1 LSLNEKRENNDQES
15 TVDGVKIVKHT
26 LRANVH
32 KVNKNSYKEQML
44 AEVYSPTV
52 KNFEDHNLSFSKAMV
67 HYVPRPAKVQQLS
80 ALQSRLTMSPPLV

>member
-1 LSLNEKRENNDQES
+1 MKINNVEFTNS
-15 TVDGVKIVKHT
+15 KVKIVKHT

-32 KVNKNSYKEQML
+32 KVNKNGYKEKML